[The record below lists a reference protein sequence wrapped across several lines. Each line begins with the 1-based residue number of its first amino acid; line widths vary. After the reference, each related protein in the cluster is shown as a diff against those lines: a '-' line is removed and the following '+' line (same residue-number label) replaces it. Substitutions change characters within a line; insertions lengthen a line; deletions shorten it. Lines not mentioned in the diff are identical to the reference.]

1 MQQRLTSRSIA
12 LTVLGAVIGAGFAS
26 GQEIN
31 HFFVRYGEGGW
42 LAIAVSAVSFLLLML
57 WLTRISLKRQI
68 DGYPKLLTVLGGK
81 AAAGLFRHVFA
92 AFLFIGLTVMLSGSA
107 ALLQSVFGHGK
118 LWYSILTALLVYL
131 VLRRQTGGVA
141 RANDLLM
148 PCLLFLFLFYLLR
161 SLPYAGAAATFSVA
175 SGTWVWSGLLY
186 VAMNSAILLVVIP
199 SLVAKA
205 ESPRDAYQGVAAASG
220 LLLVLLLLLFHLLS
234 KFQGWAV
241 GADLPLLVVSQRLL
255 PNLPWLYAIPLWI
268 ALATTALADAM
279 GLKVYLHEHLPGRE
293 EVLFVLLL
301 AIAAAFSQLRFASLV
316 ALLYPLTG
324 YVCLGFYLFCLIRHL
339 LRSLTVH

>member
-1 MQQRLTSRSIA
+1 MPQRISSRSIA

-31 HFFVRYGEGGW
+31 HFFIRHGDAGW
-42 LAIAVSAVSFLLLML
+42 LAIFVSAFSFLLLML
-57 WLTRISLKRQI
+57 WLTRISLQRQI
-68 DGYPKLLTVLGGK
+68 DGYPKLLAILGGET
-81 AAAGLFRHVFA
+81 AAGLFRHVFA

-107 ALLQSVFGHGK
+107 ALLQSVFGHAK
-118 LWYSILTALLVYL
+118 VWYGILTALLVYL
-131 VLRRQTGGVA
+131 VMRRQTRGVA
-141 RANDLLM
+141 RANELLM

-161 SLPYAGAAATFSVA
+161 SLPQTGAVATSPVT
-175 SGTWVWSGLLY
+175 SGSWVWSGLLY

-199 SLVAKA
+199 SLAAKA
-205 ESPRDAYQGVAAASG
+205 ESPRGAYQGVSVAAG
-220 LLLVLLLLLFHLLS
+220 LLLLLLLLLFHLLS

-241 GADLPLLVVSQRLL
+241 GADLPLLVVCQRLL

-293 EVLFVLLL
+293 EGLFVLSLV
-301 AIAAAFSQLRFASLV
+301 IAAALSQLRFASLV

-324 YVCLGFYLFCLIRHL
+324 YVCLGFYLFCLIRRL

>member
-1 MQQRLTSRSIA
+1 MQPRISSRSIA

-31 HFFVRYGEGGW
+31 HFFVRYGDAGW
-42 LAIAVSAVSFLLLML
+42 PAIAVSAACFLLLML
-57 WLTRISLKRQI
+57 WLARLSLRRQI
-68 DGYPKLLTVLGGK
+68 DGYPRLLAVLGGEP
-81 AAAGLFRHVFA
+81 AARLFRHAFA

-107 ALLQSVFGHGK
+107 ALLQGVFGYSK
-118 LWYSILTALLVYL
+118 IWYGLLTALLVYL
-131 VLRRQTGGVA
+131 VLRRQTSGVA

-161 SLPYAGAAATFSVA
+161 SLPHAGSAVVSATTHGSWF
-175 SGTWVWSGLLY
+175 WSGLLY

-199 SLVAKA
+199 ALVTRA
-205 ESPRDAYQGVAAASG
+205 ESPRAAYQGVVAAAG
-220 LLLVLLLLLFHLLS
+220 MLLLLLLLLFQLLN

-241 GADLPLLVVSQRLL
+241 GEELPLLTICQRLL
-255 PNLPWLYAIPLWI
+255 PSLPWLYAIPLWI

-279 GLKVYLHEHLPGRE
+279 GLKVYLQEHLPRRAE
-293 EVLFVLLL
+293 QLFVVLLV
-301 AIAAAFSQLRFASLV
+301 IAAALSQLRFAALV

-324 YVCLGFYLFCLIRHL
+324 YACLGFYFFCLIRRL
-339 LRSLTVH
+339 SRSLTVQ